1 MIFYP
6 LQYLP
11 LLFQNMLMQKLD
23 ILAFG
28 AHPDDVELGCAGTIL
43 AAIAEGKK
51 VGIIDLTKGELGTRG
66 TTSIRLKEAQ
76 LASQVLGVDVRDNLG
91 MADGFFKNDQEH
103 QFAIIECIRRF
114 QPTIV
119 LCNAPE
125 DRHPDHGR
133 AASLVA
139 DACFLSG
146 LSKIQS
152 THNGVAQAAWRP
164 ANVFHYIQSRNL
176 TPSFVVDISA
186 HMEKKMESILA
197 HASQFYDPTS
207 KEPSTFI
214 SGNSFLEFVKG
225 RAKELG
231 QQIGVEYAE
240 GFISNKIVGVKSFDG
255 IIQNKT

>member
-1 MIFYP
+1 
-6 LQYLP
+6 
-11 LLFQNMLMQKLD
+11 MQQLD

-43 AAIAEGKK
+43 AAVAEGKK

-66 TTSIRLKEAQ
+66 TVAIRLKEAQ
-76 LASQVLGVDVRDNLG
+76 EASKILGVAIRENVG

-103 QFAIIECIRRF
+103 QLAIIECIRKF

-133 AASLVA
+133 AASLIA
-139 DACFLSG
+139 DACFLAG
-146 LSKIQS
+146 LSKIQTS
-152 THNGVAQAAWRP
+152 HQGVAQAAWRP

-176 TPSFVVDISA
+176 LPGFVVDISA
-186 HMEKKMESILA
+186 HMDKKMESILA
-197 HASQFYDPTS
+197 HSSQFFDPTS
-207 KEPSTFI
+207 TEPNTFI

-231 QQIGVEYAE
+231 QQIGVDYAE
-240 GFISNKIVGVKSFDG
+240 GFISNKLIGVKSFDG

>member
-1 MIFYP
+1 
-6 LQYLP
+6 
-11 LLFQNMLMQKLD
+11 MQKLD

-28 AHPDDVELGCAGTIL
+28 AHPDDVELGCAGAIL
-43 AAIAEGKK
+43 SAVAEGKK

-66 TTSIRLKEAQ
+66 SVEIRLNEAQ
-76 LASQVLGVDVRDNLG
+76 EASKVLGVTVRENLG
-91 MADGFFKNDQEH
+91 MADGFFKNDQEN
-103 QFAIIECIRRF
+103 QLAIVECIRRF
-114 QPTIV
+114 QPSIV
-119 LCNAPE
+119 LCNAHE

-133 AASLVA
+133 ASSLVE
-139 DACFLSG
+139 DACFLAG
-146 LSKIQS
+146 LSKIKT
-152 THNGVAQAAWRP
+152 THNGVEQHAWRP

-186 HMEKKMESILA
+186 HMDKKMASILA
-197 HASQFYDPTS
+197 HASQFYDPNS

-231 QQIGVEYAE
+231 QQIGVDYAE
-240 GFISNKIVGVKSFDG
+240 GFISNKIIGVKNFDG

>member
-1 MIFYP
+1 
-6 LQYLP
+6 
-11 LLFQNMLMQKLD
+11 MQKLD

-28 AHPDDVELGCAGTIL
+28 AHPDDVELGCGGTIL
-43 AAIAEGKK
+43 AAVAEGKK

-66 TTSIRLKEAQ
+66 TVDIRLMEAQ
-76 LASQVLGVDVRDNLG
+76 AASKVLGVTVRENLG
-91 MADGFFKNDQEH
+91 MADGFFKNDQDH
-103 QFAIIECIRRF
+103 QLVIIECIRRF

-133 AASLVA
+133 AAALVA

-146 LSKIQS
+146 LNKIQ
-152 THNGVAQAAWRP
+152 TTYNGEAQTAWRP
-164 ANVFHYIQSRNL
+164 ANVFHYIQSRSL

-186 HMEKKMESILA
+186 HMDKKMESILA
-197 HASQFYDPTS
+197 HSSQFFDPNS
-207 KEPSTFI
+207 KEPDTFI

-231 QQIGVEYAE
+231 QQIGVDFAE
-240 GFISNKIVGVKSFDG
+240 GFISNKIIGVKSFDG

>member
-1 MIFYP
+1 
-6 LQYLP
+6 
-11 LLFQNMLMQKLD
+11 MQQLD

-28 AHPDDVELGCAGTIL
+28 AHPDDVELGCSGTIL
-43 AAIAEGKK
+43 AAVSEGKK

-66 TTSIRLKEAQ
+66 TVEIRLKEAQ
-76 LASQVLGVDVRDNLG
+76 TACKLLGVSLRENLD
-91 MADGFFKNDQEH
+91 MSDGFFKNDQEH
-103 QFAIIECIRRF
+103 QLTIIECIRRF

-133 AASLVA
+133 AARLVS

-146 LSKIQS
+146 LSKIKT
-152 THNGVAQAAWRP
+152 THNGVEQLVWRP

-186 HMEKKMESILA
+186 YMDQKMASILA
-197 HASQFYDPTS
+197 HASQFFDPNST
-207 KEPSTFI
+207 EPNTFI

-231 QQIGVEYAE
+231 QQIGVDYAE
-240 GFISNKIVGVKSFDG
+240 GFISNKIIGVKSFDG
-255 IIQNKT
+255 IIHNKT

>member
-1 MIFYP
+1 
-6 LQYLP
+6 
-11 LLFQNMLMQKLD
+11 MQQLD

-43 AAIAEGKK
+43 AAVAEGKK

-66 TTSIRLKEAQ
+66 TVAIRLKEAQ
-76 LASQVLGVDVRDNLG
+76 EASKILGVAIRENVG

-103 QFAIIECIRRF
+103 QLAIIECIRKF

-139 DACFLSG
+139 DACFLAG
-146 LSKIQS
+146 LSKIQTS
-152 THNGVAQAAWRP
+152 HQGVAQAAWRP

-176 TPSFVVDISA
+176 LPGFVVDISA
-186 HMEKKMESILA
+186 HMDKKMESILA
-197 HASQFYDPTS
+197 HSSQFFDPTS
-207 KEPSTFI
+207 TEPNTFI

-231 QQIGVEYAE
+231 QQIGVDYAE
-240 GFISNKIVGVKSFDG
+240 GFISNKLIGVKSFDG

>member
-1 MIFYP
+1 
-6 LQYLP
+6 
-11 LLFQNMLMQKLD
+11 MQQLD

-43 AAIAEGKK
+43 AAVAEGKK

-66 TTSIRLKEAQ
+66 TVAIRLKEAQ
-76 LASQVLGVDVRDNLG
+76 EASKILGVAIRENVG

-103 QFAIIECIRRF
+103 QLAIIECIRKF

-133 AASLVA
+133 AASLIA
-139 DACFLSG
+139 DACFLAG
-146 LSKIQS
+146 LSKIQTS
-152 THNGVAQAAWRP
+152 HQGVAQAAWRP

-176 TPSFVVDISA
+176 LPSFVVDISA
-186 HMEKKMESILA
+186 HMDKKMESILA
-197 HASQFYDPTS
+197 HSSQFYDPTS
-207 KEPSTFI
+207 TEPNTFI

-231 QQIGVEYAE
+231 QQIGVDYAE
-240 GFISNKIVGVKSFDG
+240 GFISNKLIGVKSFDG